1 MCGGNPSGDA
11 YGFRYWNEPGAFAEH
26 ITSGSLG
33 RFEGFLACLWNGVFT
48 VCGPEYIAIIAAEA
62 KFPRKY
68 LKQAFKT
75 TFYRF
80 VFFFIGSALCVGI
93 VIAYNDPTLVR
104 IYSGTGDRGQSTK
117 VLTLLHQIW
126 RAHLL
131 PRCMSYILVPRT
143 FVRLELL
150 VKSSELAYL
159 CVGNL
164 SDHKLHGRTCHIPL
178 ILCRNSGSEL

>member
-1 MCGGNPSGDA
+1 MTFYDSAINLLAVEYYGEWEFWLSTGKLILFLLVFSFTLVTMCGGNPSGDA

-93 VIAYNDPTLVR
+93 VIA
-104 IYSGTGDRGQSTK
+104 S
-117 VLTLLHQIW
+117 
-126 RAHLL
+126 A
-131 PRCMSYILVPRT
+131 
-143 FVRLELL
+143 
-150 VKSSELAYL
+150 
-159 CVGNL
+159 
-164 SDHKLHGRTCHIPL
+164 
-178 ILCRNSGSEL
+178 